1 MAELLDLKQGSIIVS
16 KAELTTVFLVTL
28 VITFRLSVTLPAA
41 WDALPISTHEVSRN
55 VALGGE
61 VIPREQLAL

>member
-1 MAELLDLKQGSIIVS
+1 MTALLDLKQDSIIVS
-16 KAELTTVFLVTL
+16 KAELTTVFLVAL
-28 VITFRLSVTLPAA
+28 VIAVRLPVTLPASG
-41 WDALPISTHEVSRN
+41 DALAISTHEVSRN